1 MGHGDFSRQ
10 RGRHGEERWGQH
22 RSGWAGQWSGGPW
35 GGWGGPFDGR
45 RNRPGPPPWVAELF
59 GLAQGQQQR
68 GPKVRRGD
76 VRAAILD
83 MLREEPMNGYQLIS
97 QIAERS
103 GGAWKPSPGS
113 VYPTIQQL
121 EDEGLVEADDE
132 RGRRTLRLTDE
143 GRAYVAEHA
152 DELAETWAPF
162 GQQFGETRGEMRGE
176 VPPGGEYAA
185 LKPEIGQV
193 MAAVWQIVTTG
204 TDRQRREAINMLV
217 ETRRKLYGILAEDDE
232 SHQGSD
238 DVDDD
243 GTDEGDSDDYP
254 GADGG
259 ER

>member
-1 MGHGDFSRQ
+1 MGHGDFGRQ
-10 RGRHGEERWGQH
+10 RSRHGEERWSQH

-35 GGWGGPFDGR
+35 GGWGGPFDSGR
-45 RNRPGPPPWVAELF
+45 RGRQGPPPWVAELF

-83 MLREEPMNGYQLIS
+83 MLHEEPMNGYQLIS

-103 GGAWKPSPGS
+103 GGVWKPSPGS

-143 GRAYVAEHA
+143 GRAYVEAHP
-152 DELAETWAPF
+152 DELAGVWEPF
-162 GQQFGETRGEMRGE
+162 AERGRRGREEGQA
-176 VPPGGEYAA
+176 GGEYAA

-204 TDRQRREAINMLV
+204 TDQQRRDAVDVLV
-217 ETRRKLYGILAEDDE
+217 DTRRRLYGLLADGGADDGAE
-232 SHQGSD
+232 ETDTADGSTG
-238 DVDDD
+238 D
-243 GTDEGDSDDYP
+243 GTDDSDTR
-254 GADGG
+254 
-259 ER
+259 ES

>member
-1 MGHGDFSRQ
+1 MGHGDFGRQ
-10 RGRHGEERWGQH
+10 RGRHGEERWAQH

-35 GGWGGPFDGR
+35 GGWGGPFDGGGR
-45 RNRPGPPPWVAELF
+45 RGRQGPPPWVAELF
-59 GLAQGQQQR
+59 GLSQGPQQR

-121 EDEGLVEADDE
+121 EDEGLVEADDQ

-143 GRAYVAEHA
+143 GRAYVEANPE
-152 DELAETWAPF
+152 ELAAVWRPF
-162 GQQFGETRGEMRGE
+162 GESQRDRGYGS
-176 VPPGGEYAA
+176 GNEYAA

-204 TDRQRREAINMLV
+204 TDAQRREAINMLI
-217 ETRRKLYGILAEDDE
+217 ETRRRLYGILAQEEVQPVDDE
-232 SHQGSD
+232 
-238 DVDDD
+238 DV
-243 GTDEGDSDDYP
+243 EGDPGEYSGDYPDEYP

-259 ER
+259 GR

>member
-10 RGRHGEERWGQH
+10 WGRHGEERWGQH

-45 RNRPGPPPWVAELF
+45 KNRPGPPPWVAELF
-59 GLAQGQQQR
+59 GLSQGQQQR

-143 GRAYVAEHA
+143 GRTYVAEHA

-162 GQQFGETRGEMRGE
+162 GRQFGEQRGDE

-204 TDRQRREAINMLV
+204 TDSQRREAIKILI
-217 ETRRKLYGILAEDDE
+217 ETRRKLYGLLADGDDE
-232 SHQGSD
+232 PAGVADLESGEE
-238 DVDDD
+238 
-243 GTDEGDSDDYP
+243 DEDYP

>member
-10 RGRHGEERWGQH
+10 WGRHGEERWGQH

-103 GGAWKPSPGS
+103 GGVWKPSPGS

-143 GRAYVAEHA
+143 GRAYVEEHA

-162 GQQFGETRGEMRGE
+162 GQHHEGRRGDE

-204 TDRQRREAINMLV
+204 TDTQRRDAINILI
-217 ETRRKLYGILAEDDE
+217 ETRRKLYSLLAEADE
-232 SHQGSD
+232 PVAAADLDNGEE
-238 DVDDD
+238 DDD
-243 GTDEGDSDDYP
+243 YS

>member
-1 MGHGDFSRQ
+1 
-10 RGRHGEERWGQH
+10 
-22 RSGWAGQWSGGPW
+22 
-35 GGWGGPFDGR
+35 
-45 RNRPGPPPWVAELF
+45 VAELF
-59 GLAQGQQQR
+59 GLSQGQQQR

-143 GRAYVAEHA
+143 GRAYVEQHP
-152 DELAETWAPF
+152 DELAAVWEPF
-162 GQQFGETRGEMRGE
+162 GERREDVR
-176 VPPGGEYAA
+176 PGGEYAA

-204 TDRQRREAINMLV
+204 TDRQRRDAINILI
-217 ETRRKLYGILAEDDE
+217 ETRRKLYGLLADGDDAPRDGDEADDE
-232 SHQGSD
+232 TGEYG
-238 DVDDD
+238 DD
-243 GTDEGDSDDYP
+243 GPGDDYP

>member
-1 MGHGDFSRQ
+1 MGNHDHGRQWSRYAEQ
-10 RGRHGEERWGQH
+10 RWAQH
-22 RSGWAGQWSGGPW
+22 KSGWAGDGAGSQGW
-35 GGWGGPFDGR
+35 GGWDGPRGR
-45 RNRPGPPPWVAELF
+45 RGRQGPPPWLTELF
-59 GLAQGQQQR
+59 GLAQGQQPR

-83 MLREEPMNGYQLIS
+83 MLREEPLNGYQLIS

-132 RGRRTLRLTDE
+132 RGRRTLRLTEE
-143 GRAYVAEHA
+143 GRTYVADHA

-162 GQQFGETRGEMRGE
+162 NQQREGMS
-176 VPPGGEYAA
+176 GGYAG

-204 TDRQRREAINMLV
+204 TEGQRREAIDILV
-217 ETRRKLYGILAEDDE
+217 ETRRQLYGVLADGD
-232 SHQGSD
+232 SRGQVGSD
-238 DVDDD
+238 APDSSPYDDP
-243 GTDEGDSDDYP
+243 S
-254 GADGG
+254 ADGEDLEDG
-259 ER
+259 R

>member
-1 MGHGDFSRQ
+1 M
-10 RGRHGEERWGQH
+10 
-22 RSGWAGQWSGGPW
+22 
-35 GGWGGPFDGR
+35 
-45 RNRPGPPPWVAELF
+45 AELF

-83 MLREEPMNGYQLIS
+83 MLKDEPMNGYQLIS

-143 GRAYVAEHA
+143 GRRYVEEHA

-162 GQQFGETRGEMRGE
+162 GRAAPGERRRVRRPQARDRPGDGRGVADRHHRHR
-176 VPPGGEYAA
+176 PAA
-185 LKPEIGQV
+185 ARRRSTSSSRP
-193 MAAVWQIVTTG
+193 AASSTACWPTVTTG
-204 TDRQRREAINMLV
+204 LPMPADPMVDGEEDEYERE
-217 ETRRKLYGILAEDDE
+217 E
-232 SHQGSD
+232 
-238 DVDDD
+238 
-243 GTDEGDSDDYP
+243 
-254 GADGG
+254 
-259 ER
+259 

>member
-10 RGRHGEERWGQH
+10 WGRHGEERWGQH

-143 GRAYVAEHA
+143 GRDYVEAHP
-152 DELAETWAPF
+152 DELAAVWEPF
-162 GQQFGETRGEMRGE
+162 GDRRSDE
-176 VPPGGEYAA
+176 VRPGGEYAA

-204 TDRQRREAINMLV
+204 TDRQRREAINILI
-217 ETRRKLYGILAEDDE
+217 ETRRQLYGLLADGDDGQAE
-232 SHQGSD
+232 SPADAGAV
-238 DVDDD
+238 DVDNGEED
-243 GTDEGDSDDYP
+243 DDYP

>member
-1 MGHGDFSRQ
+1 MGRLGRAVRQ
-10 RGRHGEERWGQH
+10 PAAE
-22 RSGWAGQWSGGPW
+22 
-35 GGWGGPFDGR
+35 
-45 RNRPGPPPWVAELF
+45 PGPPPWVAGLF

-121 EDEGLVEADDE
+121 EDEGLVEADEE

-143 GRAYVAEHA
+143 GRTYVEENA
-152 DELAETWAPF
+152 DELAESWAPF
-162 GQQFGETRGEMRGE
+162 GRIRERGSDE

-193 MAAVWQIVTTG
+193 MGAVWQIITTG
-204 TDRQRREAINMLV
+204 TDQQRREAIKILV
-217 ETRRKLYGILAEDDE
+217 DTRRQLYGLLAEGDDE
-232 SHQGSD
+232 PAAAADLEAGEEDRGLPGS
-238 DVDDD
+238 
-243 GTDEGDSDDYP
+243 
-254 GADGG
+254 
-259 ER
+259 RRR

>member
-1 MGHGDFSRQ
+1 MGTEDFGRQFSRHIEQ
-10 RGRHGEERWGQH
+10 RWGQH
-22 RSGWAGQWSGGPW
+22 RGWAGDWSGGE
-35 GGWGGPFDGR
+35 GPRGR
-45 RNRPGPPPWVAELF
+45 RGRQGPPPWVAELF
-59 GLAQGQQQR
+59 GLAQGQPQR

-83 MLREEPMNGYQLIS
+83 MLKDEPMNGYQLIS

-132 RGRRTLRLTDE
+132 RGRRTLRLTEE
-143 GRAYVAEHA
+143 GRRYVEERAVEM
-152 DELAETWAPF
+152 AETWAPF
-162 GQQFGETRGEMRGE
+162 GEQRQANGD
-176 VPPGGEYAA
+176 EYAN

-204 TDRQRREAINMLV
+204 TDRQRRDAINILI
-217 ETRRKLYGILAEDDE
+217 ETRRKLYGLLADGPEGPDGPADPMVAGEEDEYD
-232 SHQGSD
+232 
-238 DVDDD
+238 
-243 GTDEGDSDDYP
+243 
-254 GADGG
+254 GADADGS

>member
-1 MGHGDFSRQ
+1 
-10 RGRHGEERWGQH
+10 
-22 RSGWAGQWSGGPW
+22 
-35 GGWGGPFDGR
+35 
-45 RNRPGPPPWVAELF
+45 VAELF
-59 GLAQGQQQR
+59 GLTQSQPQR

-83 MLREEPMNGYQLIS
+83 MLREQPMNGYQLIS

-143 GRAYVAEHA
+143 GRAYVEANPE
-152 DELAETWAPF
+152 ELAAVWRPF
-162 GQQFGETRGEMRGE
+162 GERRRESE
-176 VPPGGEYAA
+176 YAPGNEYAA

-193 MAAVWQIVTTG
+193 AAAVWQIVTTG
-204 TDRQRREAINMLV
+204 SERQRREAINILV
-217 ETRRKLYGILAEDDE
+217 ETRRKLYGLLADGDDLRPGYDDDE
-232 SHQGSD
+232 ADEMDHLDAELGSGID
-238 DVDDD
+238 DSPDD
-243 GTDEGDSDDYP
+243 GGDYR

>member
-1 MGHGDFSRQ
+1 MGQGDFGRQ
-10 RGRHGEERWGQH
+10 RSRHGEERWGQH

-35 GGWGGPFDGR
+35 GGFGGPFDGGR
-45 RNRPGPPPWVAELF
+45 RGRQGPPPWVAELF
-59 GLAQGQQQR
+59 GLSQGQQQR

-143 GRAYVAEHA
+143 GRAYVDGHPE
-152 DELAETWAPF
+152 ELAAVWEPF
-162 GQQFGETRGEMRGE
+162 GERRRQDANG
-176 VPPGGEYAA
+176 PGHEYAA

-193 MAAVWQIVTTG
+193 AAAVWQIVTTG
-204 TDRQRREAINMLV
+204 SERQRREAINILV
-217 ETRRKLYGILAEDDE
+217 ETRRKLYGLLADGDDTHRDLE
-232 SHQGSD
+232 EG
-238 DVDDD
+238 DVDPGDD
-243 GTDEGDSDDYP
+243 PGDEQDDYQGHEGD
-254 GADGG
+254 

>member
-1 MGHGDFSRQ
+1 MGHGEFGRQ
-10 RGRHGEERWGQH
+10 HSRHGEERWGQH
-22 RSGWAGQWSGGPW
+22 RSGWAGQWSSSSPW
-35 GGWGGPFDGR
+35 GGWGGPFDGGR
-45 RNRPGPPPWVAELF
+45 RGRQGPPPWLAELF
-59 GLAQGQQQR
+59 GLSQGPQPR

-143 GRAYVAEHA
+143 GRAYVEANP
-152 DELAETWAPF
+152 DELAAVWRPF
-162 GQQFGETRGEMRGE
+162 GERRREQENG
-176 VPPGGEYAA
+176 PASEYAA

-193 MAAVWQIVTTG
+193 AAAVWQIVTTG
-204 TDRQRREAINMLV
+204 SERQRREAINILV
-217 ETRRKLYGILAEDDE
+217 ETRRQLYGLLADGDDLPPAGADDPMSEGDDE
-232 SHQGSD
+232 
-238 DVDDD
+238 
-243 GTDEGDSDDYP
+243 YP

-259 ER
+259 QR

>member
-1 MGHGDFSRQ
+1 
-10 RGRHGEERWGQH
+10 
-22 RSGWAGQWSGGPW
+22 
-35 GGWGGPFDGR
+35 
-45 RNRPGPPPWVAELF
+45 VAELF

-143 GRAYVAEHA
+143 GRAYVESHP
-152 DELAETWAPF
+152 DELADTWKVFEEPTAEPEA
-162 GQQFGETRGEMRGE
+162 GD
-176 VPPGGEYAA
+176 
-185 LKPEIGQV
+185 LKPVIGQV

-204 TDRQRREAINMLV
+204 TDSQRREAINMLV
-217 ETRRKLYGILAEDDE
+217 ETRRKLYGILAQDEDSRVGHDESDDE
-232 SHQGSD
+232 ID
-238 DVDDD
+238 D
-243 GTDEGDSDDYP
+243 EYP
-254 GADGG
+254 GADGS